1 MKFLIDTLK
10 TFTKFEL
17 ALWLGSLALI
27 ISSFFLTGND
37 DYLVL
42 TASLVGA
49 TALILVSKGNVAGQV
64 LTVAFAVFYGIIS
77 FRSRYY

>member
-27 ISSFFLTGND
+27 ISSLYNK
-37 DYLVL
+37 LK
-42 TASLVGA
+42 
-49 TALILVSKGNVAGQV
+49 I
-64 LTVAFAVFYGIIS
+64 
-77 FRSRYY
+77 